1 MFEIEIQRD
10 GKCHR
15 RRKRERERER
25 ERESGPIH
33 NVNTQEGQ
41 PNKSM

>member
-10 GKCHR
+10 GKCHW
-15 RRKRERERER
+15 RRKR